1 MSIVWDFSVTRWHYD
16 EICKSVPTEYGSKCY
31 GYHKECY
38 SKFTNLKYLKAI
50 KWKSDQDPEVELS
63 IKKKIKFINNIHLWF
78 LFICENTPELILPGK
93 FLSSES
99 WTCKTETAGKTF
111 KEGSER
117 RSYERML
124 CKVIDVDLKARE
136 AKYHDECRNA
146 HKYSATSMQ
155 EYMQE
160 KIPSVSVYS
169 SNKTDKLK
177 KKMINH
183 FSPKWASQLRSY

>member
-1 MSIVWDFSVTRWHYD
+1 M
-16 EICKSVPTEYGSKCY
+16 
-31 GYHKECY
+31 
-38 SKFTNLKYLKAI
+38 
-50 KWKSDQDPEVELS
+50 
-63 IKKKIKFINNIHLWF
+63 WF

-99 WTCKTETAGKTF
+99 WTCKTETAGKTL

-183 FSPKWASQLRSY
+183 FSPKWASQLWSY